1 MAPDMSAWVRMPSG
15 KRLDLLNPTPFDWDD
30 SDLALGLART
40 YRWGGHSAWP
50 LPLSVAQHSIAVMLL
65 RRAAAPAPLAP
76 VVELRELLHDAEE
89 GLLGF
94 DAVSPIKPFLGDG
107 FRALTRRLEQAVFL
121 RYRLPAWTP
130 AEHQSHKRADRLAAA
145 SEAVH
150 GAGWSEREV
159 RTTLKIRSPV
169 LEHDPLVDVYDCP
182 PWEPWAP
189 ALAAERFLAELERL
203 QRRVDGDG
211 T

>member
-1 MAPDMSAWVRMPSG
+1 MRAWVRMPSG

-30 SDLALGLART
+30 ADLALGLART

-65 RRAAAPAPLAP
+65 RRAASATPLSP
-76 VVELRELLHDAEE
+76 LVELRELLHDAEE

-121 RYRLPAWTP
+121 RYGLPAWTP
-130 AEHQSHKRADRLAAA
+130 AEHERHKRADRLAAA

-150 GAGWSEREV
+150 VAGWSEKEV
-159 RTTLKIRSPV
+159 RDTLKIRSAV
-169 LEHDPLVDVYDCP
+169 LEEDPLAARYRCR
-182 PWEPWAP
+182 PWEPWSP
-189 ALAAERFLAELERL
+189 TVAAERFLAELEAL
-203 QRRVDGDG
+203 KRRIDGEAAA
-211 T
+211 